1 MSQRLLLT
9 TQTKAWYDEHIHM
22 VTMQHACE
30 RFPADIYPL
39 KILELESLMTHYTKG
54 SVRV

>member
-1 MSQRLLLT
+1 MSERLLLT

-39 KILELESLMTHYTKG
+39 KILELESLMAHYTKG